1 MSRETDKKL
10 GLVALTSLVTGSM
23 IGGGVFALPA
33 DMARGAGV
41 AAIIIGWVITG
52 IGMIALAFVYQNLAL
67 RKPELNGGVYSYAR
81 AGFGDYIGF
90 NAAWGYWLSALL
102 GNVSYAVML
111 FGALGYFFPV
121 FGQGNNLASI
131 VCASALVWT
140 VQALIRRGVKEAA
153 VVNVITTV
161 AKLVPIFLFVIGVTV
176 AFQVDVFTLDIWG
189 ESGVW
194 LGSLA
199 DQVKSTMLVT
209 LWVFIGI
216 EGAVVIS
223 GRAEHRRDVGRATVI
238 GLLGTLAI
246 YVLVSVLSLGVMGQ
260 ADLAG
265 LDTPS
270 AAYVLEAAVG
280 KWGAAVINAGLVVSL
295 LGALLGWTIL
305 AAEIAYVAAK
315 DGIMPRVFAGEN
327 RKGAPANSLT
337 LTSGLVQIALIL
349 TLVAGSTYQVVYSI
363 ASSAILI
370 PYLFSGLY
378 AWKLAAGGETYEPG
392 QAGRGRDLGFA
403 ILSSVYAA
411 WLIYAAGLE
420 YILLVTILYAAGI
433 AVFVKVKRE
442 QNLTVFAGWE
452 KAVVLLFAAGTVVA
466 AGMLATGSL

>member
-1 MSRETDKKL
+1 MSGENEKKL
-10 GLVALTSLVTGSM
+10 GLVSLTGLVVGSM

-33 DMARGAGV
+33 DMASGAGV
-41 AAIIIGWVITG
+41 AAILIGWLITG
-52 IGMIALAFVYQNLAL
+52 TGMIALALVYQNLAL
-67 RKPELNGGVYSYAR
+67 RQPELNGGVYSYAR

-102 GNVSYAVML
+102 GNVSYAVMM

-121 FGQGNNLASI
+121 FGQGNNLISTL
-131 VCASALVWT
+131 CASVLIWT
-140 VQALIRRGVKEAA
+140 VQALVRRGVKEAA
-153 VVNVITTV
+153 IVNVVTTI
-161 AKLVPIFLFVIGVTV
+161 AKLVPIILFVIGVTI
-176 AFQVDVFTLDIWG
+176 AFRVDVFTLDIWG
-189 ESGVW
+189 ESNLS
-194 LGSLA
+194 LGSIA

-223 GRAEHRRDVGRATVI
+223 GRAKHRRDVGRATVI
-238 GLLGTLAI
+238 GLLSTLTI
-246 YVLVSVLSLGVMGQ
+246 YGLVSVLSLGVMRQ
-260 ADLAG
+260 AELAG
-265 LDTPS
+265 LETPS

-280 KWGAAVINAGLVVSL
+280 SVGAVVINAGLVVSL

-315 DGIMPRVFAGEN
+315 DGILPRVFAGEN
-327 RKGAPANSLT
+327 KRGAPANSLT
-337 LTSGLVQIALIL
+337 LTSILVQIALIL
-349 TLVAGSTYQVVYSI
+349 TLVASSTYQVIYSI

-378 AWKLAAGGETYEPG
+378 AGKLAAGGETYEPG
-392 QAGRGRDLGFA
+392 EGRMRDLGVA
-403 ILSSVYAA
+403 ILSSLYAA

-433 AVFVKVKRE
+433 IVFVTGKRE
-442 QNLTVFAGWE
+442 RKLRVFAGWE
-452 KAVVLLFAAGTVVA
+452 KVVALLFAVGA
-466 AGMLATGSL
+466 AAAAVMLMKGSL